1 MGAAD
6 ITVRTLTVWL
16 KRNGKVRRERRRGNH
31 RRRGSYARRAMQTE
45 GWSRFP
51 RSILRLTP
59 KRDVAGRSATAYLK
73 HLLDLVPSSS

>member
-6 ITVRTLTVWL
+6 SSDLNRLAGEEWQGAQGEAPGESPPERWL
-16 KRNGKVRRERRRGNH
+16 CPA
-31 RRRGSYARRAMQTE
+31 SSQTE